1 MEQTGEKRPLSNEI
15 IRMIRR
21 SRLVKSIIRRYAQ
34 SLTEGTIGACLQ
46 IIFPYFHDCGGYH
59 LCQPTVCSCFIERQ
73 FYSNS
78 IYFPLLFVRPGTMLI
93 VVREIIGFVDIRCIV
108 EWFSDDNQE
117 MGAPRR
123 IGLKLK
129 ISVFFFFFPILIAI
143 EWLFASLNEEV

>member
-1 MEQTGEKRPLSNEI
+1 MTVR
-15 IRMIRR
+15 
-21 SRLVKSIIRRYAQ
+21 VKQ
-34 SLTEGTIGACLQ
+34 
-46 IIFPYFHDCGGYH
+46 YH
-59 LCQPTVCSCFIERQ
+59 LCQPTVCSCFIERKC
-73 FYSNS
+73 YSNS